1 MMESM
6 QDAVYNW
13 LTIKAVSDVR
23 PTDLAAVETEKL
35 FFSIL
40 ETEHAITD
48 IAVEKDEEMYHVT
61 FKKSGN
67 PEKLRF
73 PRELIEVM
81 INQIN
86 EAPDRYTIYPE

>member
-1 MMESM
+1 MDSI

-13 LTIKAVSDVR
+13 LTIKVVSDAR
-23 PTDLAAVETEKL
+23 PADLAAVETEKM

-40 ETEHAITD
+40 ETDFALSDIT
-48 IAVEKDEEMYHVT
+48 VQKDEQMYHVS
-61 FKKSGN
+61 FMKASKQ
-67 PEKLRF
+67 EKLRF
-73 PRELIEVM
+73 PRDLIEVM